1 MNIKQITISLTIGVI
16 LGVLSPIFSYT
27 LAQTAQDL
35 GNFPSNERDPNSGN
49 LGADI
54 NPMKLMHQ
62 LQMSNGRSMSDFV
75 TDSNRNID
83 SAASDFKK
91 QQQQMILQQR
101 PKLTDNNS
109 VETEPKN

>member
-1 MNIKQITISLTIGVI
+1 MNIKKITISLTIGTT
-16 LGVLSPIFSYT
+16 LGVLSSLFSPI

-35 GNFPSNERDPNSGN
+35 GNFPSNERDPNSSG
-49 LGADI
+49 LGGAI
-54 NPMKLMHQ
+54 NPMQLMHQ

-83 SAASDFKK
+83 NASSDFKK
-91 QQQQMILQQR
+91 QQQERILQQTS
-101 PKLTDNNS
+101 PKTDNNS